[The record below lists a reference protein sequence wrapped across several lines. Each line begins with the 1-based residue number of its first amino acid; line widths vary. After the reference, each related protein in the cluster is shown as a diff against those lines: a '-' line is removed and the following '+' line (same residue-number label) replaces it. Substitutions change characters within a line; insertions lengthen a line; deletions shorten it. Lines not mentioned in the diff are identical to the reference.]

1 MKKWIIKFWY
11 VLPILMIVF
20 MLILWAL
27 LLNEPTVWEKIVG
40 ILLLLTMILLPVS
53 WVVLLIDNKWGKA
66 LISFLATVVIG
77 CVLGF
82 FMFFSLLLDA
92 MFNPHPDTF
101 GKAHPIPAGLAY
113 ELPLPPDYSLEF
125 SFLTDSTEL
134 DSILAQSDS
143 ISTTEP
149 VDSLDA
155 NTYLTIRDGS
165 QGGIYRYDFYYGPL
179 PAGEIYLKCYEVT
192 DDYRL
197 SEYRLTK
204 ASRVK
209 FDTTTS
215 FTKLVDKQQF
225 TIYEGDW
232 GDYYAARIEVWYKN
246 AATKEEKKLAEKV
259 YRVEGWMR

>member
-1 MKKWIIKFWY
+1 MKKWMIKFWY
-11 VLPILMIVF
+11 VQPILLIVF

-27 LLNEPTVWEKIVG
+27 LLNEPTVWEKVVG
-40 ILLLLTMILLPVS
+40 ILLLLIMISLPVS

-101 GKAHPIPAGLAY
+101 GKAHPIPDGLAY

-143 ISTTEP
+143 LCTTEP

-197 SEYRLTK
+197 SETRLTK

-215 FTKLVDKQQF
+215 FTKLVDKHEF

>member
-27 LLNEPTVWEKIVG
+27 LLNEPTVWEKVVG
-40 ILLLLTMILLPVS
+40 ILLLLTMISLPVS

-101 GKAHPIPAGLAY
+101 GKAHPIPEGLAY
-113 ELPLPPDYSLEF
+113 NLPLQRYHWD
-125 SFLTDSTEL
+125 
-134 DSILAQSDS
+134 
-143 ISTTEP
+143 
-149 VDSLDA
+149 DSLAASVYVDPDSVVVDTLNA
-155 NTYLTIRDGS
+155 DSYLQIWNGS
-165 QGGIYRYDFYYGPL
+165 QGGIYNYDFYYGPL

-192 DDYRL
+192 ENIPL
-197 SEYRLTK
+197 SETRLTK
-204 ASRVK
+204 ASCVK

-215 FTKLVDKQQF
+215 FSKLADKQRF

-232 GDYYAARIEVWYKN
+232 FDYYAARIEVWYKN

>member
-11 VLPILMIVF
+11 LLPILLIVF
-20 MLILWAL
+20 MLILWESFSK
-27 LLNEPTVWEKIVG
+27 EPTIWENVVF
-40 ILLLLTMILLPVS
+40 ILLLLTAIALFAS
-53 WVVLLIDNKWGKA
+53 WVYLADNGQWWKA
-66 LISFLATVVIG
+66 ITSFLATAVIAFF
-77 CVLGF
+77 LGIPLCF
-82 FMFFSLLLDA
+82 VAASS
-92 MFNPHPDTF
+92 PDGF
-101 GKAHPIPAGLAY
+101 GKKHPIPAGLAY
-113 ELPLPPDYSLEF
+113 ELPLPADDPLERIF
-125 SFLTDSTEL
+125 PIDSIEQ

-143 ISTTEP
+143 LCTAEP

-155 NTYLTIRDGS
+155 NTYLTIWNGI

-246 AATKEEKKLAEKV
+246 AATKEEKKLVEKV

>member
-66 LISFLATVVIG
+66 LISFLATVVFG

-101 GKAHPIPAGLAY
+101 GKAHPIPDGLAY
-113 ELPLPPDYSLEF
+113 EEPLPADYSLEF
-125 SFLTDSTEL
+125 SFLTDSLEL

-143 ISTTEP
+143 LGTTEP

-155 NTYLTIRDGS
+155 NTYLTIWNGS

-192 DDYRL
+192 ENIPL
-197 SEYRLTK
+197 SETRMK
-204 ASRVK
+204 KRSRVK

-215 FTKLVDKQQF
+215 FSKLADRQQF

-232 GDYYAARIEVWYKN
+232 NDFYAARIEVWYKN

>member
-1 MKKWIIKFWY
+1 MKKWMIKFWY
-11 VLPILMIVF
+11 VQPILLIVF
-20 MLILWAL
+20 MMILWAL
-27 LLNEPTVWEKIVG
+27 LLNEPTVWEKVVG
-40 ILLLLTMILLPVS
+40 ILLLLIMISLPVS
-53 WVVLLIDNKWGKA
+53 WVVLLIDNKWGKT

-143 ISTTEP
+143 LCTTEP

-179 PAGEIYLKCYEVT
+179 SAGEIYLKCYEVT

-197 SEYRLTK
+197 SETRLTK

-215 FTKLVDKQQF
+215 FTKLVDKHEF

-246 AATKEEKKLAEKV
+246 AATKEEKKLVEKV